1 MDEDKVNIEMDGAE
15 IFALQEFLDVKN
27 IHKFVSKITDQNL
40 GEIALIALQEIC
52 QEFMVGENSDE
63 ITNFPNLFYSIE
75 IDLNEI
81 QISAILRFLKN
92 VSIDDLHSWG
102 FKIRI
107 SKEIMN
113 SFWCIKDGLNRYIY
127 KNSTRND
134 KD

>member
-1 MDEDKVNIEMDGAE
+1 
-15 IFALQEFLDVKN
+15 
-27 IHKFVSKITDQNL
+27 
-40 GEIALIALQEIC
+40 
-52 QEFMVGENSDE
+52 MVGENSDE

-81 QISAILRFLKN
+81 QISAILRFIKN

-113 SFWCIKDGLNRYIY
+113 SFWCTKDGLNRYIY
-127 KNSTRND
+127 KNSNCPP
-134 KD
+134 